1 MQRRQLAQTIAD
13 ALFQAEDSADISLRD
28 ASNLINTLTS
38 ARLDN
43 RLSAVLGADALC
55 AATEAVRAFGEA
67 RGRLVT
73 AHHALAA
80 AAPWLVGQHV
90 ELAGPMTGKP
100 ETDETPII
108 GRLRRVA

>member
-43 RLSAVLGADALC
+43 RLSAVLGADALS

-73 AHHALAA
+73 AHHALAE
-80 AAPWLVGQHV
+80 AAPWLIGHNV

-100 ETDETPII
+100 ETEEIRTA

>member
-13 ALFQAEDSADISLRD
+13 ALFQAEDSADRSLRD
-28 ASNLINTLTS
+28 VSVLINTMTS

-43 RLSAVLGADALC
+43 RLSAVLGADAMS

-73 AHHALAA
+73 AHHALAE
-80 AAPWLVGQHV
+80 AAPWLVGHNV
-90 ELAGPMTGKP
+90 ELTGPLTGKP
-100 ETDETPII
+100 DTEVPTT